1 MGNGERGGRE
11 ERMALEQESAQHERL
26 TMIGTDL
33 RPTDGPSTEWLARL
47 FPPYRHS
54 EGIGQQ
60 LGRFCVTLSSPPSL
74 KSPALARSASRLRQ
88 GRAILLW
95 LPAPSALLWS
105 TLMITTLL
113 LTHHWS
119 DPLGTNN
126 PVPDTNSPRQRF
138 FGCVR
143 GLQCLDRTDT
153 QLLCDRHHRS
163 SLGPL
168 AVLRP
173 HDRHSAHVLQTYRP
187 ARRAANRSIGSSS
200 NPAFDS
206 IERTMTVL
214 TWYSSST
221 PFSFWKENYVS
232 SQQTDGA
239 FHRILLTL
247 PDVHPASSS
256 STRQPFDGYRAIAS
270 IPTNSARIS
279 AVIACVSLSD
289 ALVKPTTSDL
299 QGFTARTLPAQRTA
313 VAGVT
318 ISDESAEFCHRV
330 NVAITIASSDS
341 PRSMRRERDTT
352 VLPPKEA
359 HCRTS
364 TLPTCRQVEP
374 DDVPADV
381 NPSPMRGMDTAVLPP
396 KEAQCRTQTLSIRR
410 QAKPAVP
417 PADANTLTHRGR
429 DTAVLP
435 PKEAQC
441 RTPTL
446 PPRKEYR
453 APASIPTNLA
463 RISAV
468 TARVT
473 TSDVHLWD
481 TTSLLPN
488 AHASSTALSPTK
500 ADADGKP

>member
-1 MGNGERGGRE
+1 
-11 ERMALEQESAQHERL
+11 
-26 TMIGTDL
+26 
-33 RPTDGPSTEWLARL
+33 
-47 FPPYRHS
+47 
-54 EGIGQQ
+54 
-60 LGRFCVTLSSPPSL
+60 
-74 KSPALARSASRLRQ
+74 
-88 GRAILLW
+88 
-95 LPAPSALLWS
+95 
-105 TLMITTLL
+105 
-113 LTHHWS
+113 
-119 DPLGTNN
+119 
-126 PVPDTNSPRQRF
+126 
-138 FGCVR
+138 
-143 GLQCLDRTDT
+143 
-153 QLLCDRHHRS
+153 
-163 SLGPL
+163 
-168 AVLRP
+168 LRP
-173 HDRHSAHVLQTYRP
+173 HDRPSAHVLQTYTP
-187 ARRAANRSIGSSS
+187 ARRARNRSIRFSS

-206 IERTMTVL
+206 TERTMTVL

-232 SQQTDGA
+232 LQETDGT
-239 FHRILLTL
+239 FHRIPLTL

-270 IPTNSARIS
+270 IPTNNARIS

-318 ISDESAEFCHRV
+318 IGDESAEFCHHRV

-396 KEAQCRTQTLSIRR
+396 EEAQCRTQTLSIRR

-417 PADANTLTHRGR
+417 PADANTLKHRGR
-429 DTAVLP
+429 DTAMLP
-435 PKEAQC
+435 PKEAQS

-453 APASIPTNLA
+453 APASIPTNFA
-463 RISAV
+463 RISAA

>member
-1 MGNGERGGRE
+1 MLW
-11 ERMALEQESAQHERL
+11 MALMWNQWTMSLKGPTQQWISRHYPTYLSLEVFQVHQEL
-26 TMIGTDL
+26 
-33 RPTDGPSTEWLARL
+33 
-47 FPPYRHS
+47 RHS
-54 EGIGQQ
+54 EEM
-60 LGRFCVTLSSPPSL
+60 LGE
-74 KSPALARSASRLRQ
+74 
-88 GRAILLW
+88 LW
-95 LPAPSALLWS
+95 LDRANSTTARYRRPSVDLLMIILSPSATASSSTCFATRSPRHRINLLHS
-105 TLMITTLL
+105 LHTILQ
-113 LTHHWS
+113 HAR
-119 DPLGTNN
+119 P
-126 PVPDTNSPRQRF
+126 PRQRS

-153 QLLCDRHHRS
+153 QLPCDRHHRS

-200 NPAFDS
+200 NPAFDL

-232 SQQTDGA
+232 LQETDGT
-239 FHRILLTL
+239 FHRIPLTL

-270 IPTNSARIS
+270 IPTNTARIS

-318 ISDESAEFCHRV
+318 IGDESAEFCHHRV

-396 KEAQCRTQTLSIRR
+396 QEAQCRTQTLSIRR
-410 QAKPAVP
+410 QAQPAVP
-417 PADANTLTHRGR
+417 PADANTLKHRGR
-429 DTAVLP
+429 DTAMLP
-435 PKEAQC
+435 PKEAQS

-453 APASIPTNLA
+453 APASIPTNFA
-463 RISAV
+463 RISAA